1 MTKCGLCIFL
11 GAWLTTGQLGC
22 GSGNGG
28 VGSAGTGGS
37 KGGVTT
43 TGGSFASGAG
53 GATPPGTGGAADS
66 SSAGTGGMPA
76 GSGGAP
82 NNGSAGGGG
91 SSGSGS
97 GGRGASGGGAV
108 ATAGNGGMSATA
120 GGSGAAGT
128 NGGNGGMG
136 DTGDTPP
143 WRPLNVTGAKMRLSH
158 TFRAKDADPAV
169 SFNDN
174 TEVAAVDP
182 RSAKMV
188 GKLVLPFGGL
198 GSTAGTLGNE
208 GPFVLPRGFHVLGI
222 AAYEDYTIL
231 QCDADFFSDA
241 RRQVFD
247 GVQHTTKYGFAT
259 VKMVPSDGVAKRT
272 EMALK
277 YLAKMYPT
285 EDWGYFLN
293 QDGTVRWSDV
303 IFTGISHGA
312 SNAPRFA
319 MLVRASR
326 SVAFAGPRDNSS
338 GAAPGTDA
346 YCPTLVTAT
355 WLTEKPL
362 TPIDRF
368 YTLSGSADAQ
378 HPQHL
383 FAMEKLG
390 YVGQPVDMSVGPPY
404 NNSHRITGPGGHE
417 SPCNETNY
425 KVLCNY
431 LFGVDPANVDGVP

>member
-1 MTKCGLCIFL
+1 VKKRCLCL
-11 GAWLTTGQLGC
+11 LACAWISLAQLAC
-22 GSGNGG
+22 GSNGG
-28 VGSAGTGGS
+28 GTGSHGTGGT
-37 KGGVTT
+37 KGGVAGP
-43 TGGSFASGAG
+43 GGSSVTGLGPGSG
-53 GATPPGTGGAADS
+53 GATAAVGSGGTTSTGSGGVTLPGSGGASDSGTGGAA
-66 SSAGTGGMPA
+66 
-76 GSGGAP
+76 GSGGSP
-82 NNGSAGGGG
+82 PDPTGGVAGGGQVGGG
-91 SSGSGS
+91 SM
-97 GGRGASGGGAV
+97 GGGPVGGDGGGA
-108 ATAGNGGMSATA
+108 GNM
-120 GGSGAAGT
+120 AAP
-128 NGGNGGMG
+128 G
-136 DTGDTPP
+136 DTLP
-143 WRPLNVTGAKMRLSH
+143 WRPLNVTAAKMRLTH
-158 TFRAKDADPAV
+158 TFRAKDADAAV

-174 TEVAAVDP
+174 TEVASVDP

-208 GPFVLPRGFHVLGI
+208 GPFVLPRGYHVLGI
-222 AAYEDYTIL
+222 AAYENYNIL
-231 QCDADFFSDA
+231 HCDAGFFSDA

-247 GVQHTTKYGFAT
+247 GVQHTNKYDFAT
-259 VKMVPSDGVAKRT
+259 ITMVPSDGVAKRT

-277 YLAKMYPT
+277 YLDKMYPT

-326 SVAFAGPRDNSS
+326 SVSFAGPRDNSS
-338 GAAPGTDA
+338 GSGPGTDA
-346 YCPTLVTAT
+346 YCPALVSAT
-355 WLTEKPL
+355 WLDEKPL

-404 NNSHRITGPGGHE
+404 DNSHRITGPGGHE

-425 KVLCNY
+425 KALCNY